1 MKQQIKQI
9 LLWVV
14 GLGLLIV
21 LIQYP
26 VKQTE
31 PAWTTW
37 SLPLSGKTIVL
48 DPGHGGVDGGAVGSD
63 KTQEKEIT
71 LEISKKLQHYLQQS
85 GALVY
90 LTREK
95 DEDLSDRKSTRL
107 NSSHVSISYAV
118 FCLKKKTHNNTS

>member
-1 MKQQIKQI
+1 MKGTVNMKQHIKQT

-14 GLGLLIV
+14 GLGLLIL

-48 DPGHGGVDGGAVGSD
+48 DPGHGGVDGRAVGSD
-63 KTQEKEIT
+63 RPRETDIT
-71 LEISKKLQHYLQQS
+71 VEISKKLQHYLQHT

-90 LTREK
+90 LTWEK
-95 DEDLSDRKSTRL
+95 DVDLSSESTKGLSQKKSEVIRK
-107 NSSHVSISYAV
+107 
-118 FCLKKKTHNNTS
+118 